1 MKLAGLIFFLIGVAL
16 MAAGAALGG
25 SPPGPPAPGLPPAL
39 LSGMPYFSR

>member
-25 SPPGPPAPGLPPAL
+25 SPPAPGLPPAL